1 MQVTDK
7 SQLNNA
13 GMCRLLRHGRSLA
26 NEAGIVIS
34 QRVSVVGTAA
44 VPVGTCIMMNV
55 FGYAQENGIKPE
67 YALAPVGQEQAVKA
81 G

>member
-1 MQVTDK
+1 MPVTDK

-44 VPVGTCIMMNV
+44 VPVGTCMMMTCSGV
-55 FGYAQENGIKPE
+55 HRRMASSLSMRWRLLGKSRP
-67 YALAPVGQEQAVKA
+67 
-81 G
+81 